1 MIDISGFGA
10 RITILAIQSFPV
22 GFVLSQFADDQEPL
36 AIEDIEATGHE
47 MLMDGSI
54 FIFDKAVPVK
64 IMVAVIPGSSDDINL
79 KILLQARKGA
89 ASILPLPDIT
99 SMVIS
104 CPDGGKALFTNG
116 SIIKG
121 PLADTIQQSG
131 RKKGN
136 VYTFIF
142 GSFAGAQSAKQVIA
156 GLAQTFTS
164 LL

>member
-10 RITILAIQSFPV
+10 SITVLAVQSFPV
-22 GFVLSQFADDQEPL
+22 GFSLSQFADDQDPL
-36 AIEDIEATGHE
+36 AVEDIEATAYE

-64 IMVAVIPGSSDDINL
+64 LMVAVIPGSSDDINL
-79 KILLQARKGA
+79 KILLQSRKGA
-89 ASILPLPDIT
+89 ASIIPLPDVT

-104 CPDGGKALFTNG
+104 YPDGGKVIFTNG

-121 PLADTIQQSG
+121 PLADSIQLSG

-136 VYTFIF
+136 VYTFVF
-142 GSFAGAQSAKQVIA
+142 GSFSGAQSAKQVIS
-156 GLAQTFTS
+156 GLVQTFTS